1 LDIPLIRKNVVEGEL
16 MSYKALIDSQLA
28 LAFRQLKDLAED
40 AIFKRAIVGD
50 FDFSTLESN
59 VTNAA
64 DAFTKVVVVD
74 KRVSKGTEKWTLL
87 FRVTDDIKDMNDFS
101 RIEISGISLD
111 IGPVLAQKNYIIL
124 VEGTVVS

>member
-1 LDIPLIRKNVVEGEL
+1 